1 MNLSLTSTTSWLPFS
16 LGMVDSGSALGL
28 EDDDDDEPASVVAW
42 NKKPGNV
49 TCDEHVSKMWIGQL

>member
-1 MNLSLTSTTSWLPFS
+1 
-16 LGMVDSGSALGL
+16 MVDSGSALGL